1 MKGRALS
8 IILHFWRFLYNL
20 HIIISICILK
30 LKPIIMVVFS
40 LAIHPMLSLY
50 YHCHV
55 QHVKFKIAFQHLSFT
70 TSWGCWK
77 HPLWIPGVRPMFLK
91 PKLHKQSKNG
101 FKTISCRRYPLM
113 IFSKN
118 CFSVQ
123 NNHQKDWM
131 FCWFL
136 NFYGTIYE
144 LIRSE
149 TVQFFLWFFVPKK
162 VIWKNHHSVGP
173 VIDCFE
179 PIFRFLMQFGF

>member
-1 MKGRALS
+1 MGKLFKVSTTSYMLETCSNKGWFLIETKVKS
-8 IILHFWRFLYNL
+8 IWIFGVWQ
-20 HIIISICILK
+20 S
-30 LKPIIMVVFS
+30 S
-40 LAIHPMLSLY
+40 
-50 YHCHV
+50 
-55 QHVKFKIAFQHLSFT
+55 T

-123 NNHQKDWM
+123 NNHQKNWM

-136 NFYGTIYE
+136 NFYGNIYDE
-144 LIRSE
+144 IRPVLINLIAGCSE
-149 TVQFFLWFFVPKK
+149 SIAILPK
-162 VIWKNHHSVGP
+162 S
-173 VIDCFE
+173 
-179 PIFRFLMQFGF
+179 